1 MSWAFGDVAG
11 YAASKSKWACS
22 ASASGSRGGARGSG
36 EARTPRCSK
45 IFRTTTG
52 SMRVAITCIL
62 LEHLGQRST
71 SNPHVRF
78 IIRAQS
84 TYLARAKSAPSS
96 SCPQRE
102 MVILVGSTKTT
113 GVAEPGAALGGGG
126 GATVARA
133 AAAELGFIVAGN
145 AGAGTAKGG
154 AGTGT
159 RTGGVPNS
167 GDGVAG
173 AAGAAAAVGADPFGV
188 AAQGFGL
195 AASGGGF
202 GVTRGRHDEREAN
215 TPW

>member
-102 MVILVGSTKTT
+102 MVIIVGSTKTT

-126 GATVARA
+126 GATVAA
-133 AAAELGFIVAGN
+133 AAAL
-145 AGAGTAKGG
+145 GAGTAAGG
-154 AGTGT
+154 AGRG
-159 RTGGVPNS
+159 RCAAGAPGVLDDS
-167 GDGVAG
+167 VVGAAEVLGDDVAG
-173 AAGAAAAVGADPFGV
+173 AGGEGADPFGV
-188 AAQGFGL
+188 ASQGFGL

-202 GVTRGRHDEREAN
+202 GVTSGRHEDREAK